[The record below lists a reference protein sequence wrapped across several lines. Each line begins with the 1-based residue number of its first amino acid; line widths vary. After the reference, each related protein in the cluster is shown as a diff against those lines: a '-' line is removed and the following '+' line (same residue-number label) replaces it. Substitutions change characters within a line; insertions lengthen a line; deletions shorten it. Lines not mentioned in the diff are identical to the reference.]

1 MPAVCL
7 TIALL
12 AGPARA
18 EGEVP
23 AGGIE
28 AHPCGGAHRLD
39 RLRDV
44 GAGGD
49 LALESGVT
57 IRLVGIRLPQDGPLR
72 ESALA
77 WLREQAGRKVRVEEA
92 SGPDRW
98 GRVPARLMTDEGPDE
113 GSADPGLGE
122 ALVGQ
127 GLALVDPAATETMCG
142 PDLLPI
148 EARAR
153 ERGLGVWAN
162 DRYKAVAA
170 TQTERLRERIGH
182 FVLVEGRIRT
192 VGERRQRTYLNFGPD
207 WASDFTIIIPK
218 RIWSAMLRRGFTAA
232 TLERR
237 NVRAR
242 GILEDWQGPAL
253 TVTLPEAIE
262 FLDAHR

>member
-1 MPAVCL
+1 
-7 TIALL
+7 
-12 AGPARA
+12 
-18 EGEVP
+18 
-23 AGGIE
+23 
-28 AHPCGGAHRLD
+28 
-39 RLRDV
+39 
-44 GAGGD
+44 
-49 LALESGVT
+49 LESGVT